1 MSTSSFLHDNETS
14 TNLGIFNIDRSTL
27 QRGAIW
33 GYLLAVLIAVL
44 LAFILGGINN
54 PALERNRPPL
64 ALPGNV
70 AALIW
75 IVALAFLAMG
85 IYYGTFC
92 VDLATAAIIN
102 FLFALQLIFFVAWFF
117 VYQRFGDFNNS
128 FWAGIILFVLG
139 LATLFF
145 LWQAGARQ
153 ASILVL
159 LYLIW
164 VGYEVFISW
173 QALRRGGQNI
183 V

>member
-1 MSTSSFLHDNETS
+1 MSSFLHDDETS
-14 TNLGIFNIDRSTL
+14 TMLTINRGTL
-27 QRGAIW
+27 QRGAVW

-64 ALPGNV
+64 SIPGNIT
-70 AALIW
+70 ALIW

-85 IYYGTFC
+85 IYYGTFS

-102 FLFALQLIFFVAWFF
+102 FLFILQLVFFMAWFF
-117 VYQRFGDFNNS
+117 VYQRFGDFNNA

-164 VGYEVFISW
+164 IGYNIVVAW
-173 QALRRGGQNI
+173 QALHGN
-183 V
+183 